1 MLSILSAQESRNL
14 DIDTIK
20 EGISSKSD
28 LVNNAGKVVAYH
40 IIEKIKDPF
49 NKSFLCIAGAGDNG
63 IDAIICNSY
72 LNKNSI
78 DSTLMIIDPDKIDK
92 SYLEDSLF
100 VTPSNRLELSKY
112 DYIVDGVFGTGLN
125 RKVKGLYLSILK
137 KMTKH
142 KKIISIDI
150 PSGIYADSGSS
161 SGVCLNSIET
171 ITFTY
176 PKYAHYLSDGYK
188 STGNLF
194 IYNIGHSEDKIN
206 NQVFLLKDQ
215 DISTLLKPIDL
226 QSDKYKKGKILSLC
240 GSSKYTGA
248 AMLSALAAIKSG
260 TGLLKQA
267 YPYSLKDIFSQL
279 KESVDYPLN
288 DEKLGFLREE
298 NFKDIEKLYDWS
310 DCLMVGP
317 GLSTKK
323 ESLNLIK
330 KILLSYKNKCVID
343 ATALQV
349 INYKHDKFSKI
360 PKESILTPHYNE
372 LSKILKISKDELM
385 NNTISILSEISKHLG
400 ERILVL
406 KGSNVIIVDGNNNKY
421 IVDKGTSVL
430 STAGTGDILTG
441 IISSYVSSGYKI
453 FDAAI
458 IGVYIHAYISS
469 IYSKNH
475 IQNIIASD
483 LISQIPK
490 AQSFFRDRKND

>member
-206 NQVFLLKDQ
+206 NKVFLLKDQ
-215 DISTLLKPIDL
+215 DISTLLKPIDP

-323 ESLNLIK
+323 ESLNL
-330 KILLSYKNKCVID
+330 
-343 ATALQV
+343 
-349 INYKHDKFSKI
+349 F
-360 PKESILTPHYNE
+360 
-372 LSKILKISKDELM
+372 
-385 NNTISILSEISKHLG
+385 
-400 ERILVL
+400 
-406 KGSNVIIVDGNNNKY
+406 
-421 IVDKGTSVL
+421 
-430 STAGTGDILTG
+430 
-441 IISSYVSSGYKI
+441 
-453 FDAAI
+453 
-458 IGVYIHAYISS
+458 
-469 IYSKNH
+469 
-475 IQNIIASD
+475 
-483 LISQIPK
+483 
-490 AQSFFRDRKND
+490 